1 MDSLND
7 LSQIALALLAVMGVI
22 ASVIGTPALASF
34 LRARAAEIDNKLL
47 RLTVEG
53 LIDYLEAKA
62 QGVPGKKRMELL
74 LEEADKRGLDVDEHM
89 AEAVFQQW
97 QRQRKAE
104 KTAEAS
110 AIASTQPV
118 VLPHVW
124 VQPPQQDQGTTQT
137 FTLAATEVPADA

>member
-22 ASVIGTPALASF
+22 ASVIGTPALAAF

-53 LIDYLEAKA
+53 LIDYFEAKA

-97 QRQRKAE
+97 QRARKAE
-104 KTAEAS
+104 
-110 AIASTQPV
+110 Q
-118 VLPHVW
+118 
-124 VQPPQQDQGTTQT
+124 
-137 FTLAATEVPADA
+137 AAVAPAAEVPSNA